1 MFNRAHIKYVHS
13 LAALILMLSFVF
25 VSCSKS
31 ELDDISAQQTS
42 IELQDTKASSD
53 DFGIGDNGGD
63 DDQDKDSTRGGIG
76 DNGGDDDQDKED
88 EIGDNGGDDDQ
99 DKDDRRSKFAVT
111 SRK

>member
-1 MFNRAHIKYVHS
+1 MMVLFTFTFSGEAMVNSY
-13 LAALILMLSFVF
+13 
-25 VSCSKS
+25 
-31 ELDDISAQQTS
+31 S
-42 IELQDTKASSD
+42 I
-53 DFGIGDNGGD
+53 INNGGD